1 MSIKYPH
8 NKTAKGAL
16 SRDFETK
23 NNVIGDLYSNKIAI

>member
-16 SRDFETK
+16 PRDFETK
-23 NNVIGDLYSNKIAI
+23 NNFIGDL

>member
-1 MSIKYPH
+1 MSIKYSH

-23 NNVIGDLYSNKIAI
+23 NNVIGDL